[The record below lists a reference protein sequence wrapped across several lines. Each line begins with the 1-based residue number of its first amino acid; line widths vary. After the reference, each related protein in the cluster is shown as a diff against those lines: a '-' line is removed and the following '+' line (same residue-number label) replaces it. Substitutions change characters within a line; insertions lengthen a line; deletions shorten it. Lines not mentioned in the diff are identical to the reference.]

1 MSSVKNILLVYPQVP
16 KNTYWGFQHALKF
29 IGKKSSMPPLGLITV
44 AAYIP
49 GHINVRLVDENLAL
63 LKDSDIAWAD
73 AVFISA
79 MIVQKDS
86 FERVAAL
93 SKKAGKIVVAGG
105 PHVTSSLEPIQNV
118 DHFVLGEAEGVME
131 DFMQD
136 LEQGCAKPVY
146 RAEKRPDLAFTRTPR
161 YELLKLKSYASMA
174 VQYSRGCPFRC
185 EFCDIWKVYGN
196 RPRVKPA
203 ERMLAELNAL
213 HALNWRGAVFM
224 VDDNFIGNKGQV
236 KRNLLPA
243 LIAWQKERRYPFK
256 FYTEASIN
264 LADDDALLESMRH
277 AAFNE
282 VFIGIETPSVE
293 SLAET
298 GKVQNLK
305 TDMAKAI
312 RKIQNYGM
320 EVMGGFILG
329 FDSDTDDIADR
340 QIAFIQ
346 QAGIPRAMVGLL
358 IALPGTDLH
367 ERLVRED
374 RILGRSDGNNVS
386 CAAAN
391 FKTRQSPEA
400 LQAGYRKVL
409 STIYDKSLKNY
420 FSRCNRVLDTLK
432 ENPHAGR
439 RIKLTELR
447 ALIGSLLRQPFTPY
461 GWQYVKFIARN
472 LLKNTGSFP
481 EAVKFSIL
489 GHHLHIIT
497 RKVLADRPM
506 LEA

>member
-1 MSSVKNILLVYPQVP
+1 MGSIRNILLVYPQVP
-16 KNTYWGFQHALKF
+16 KNTFWSFQHALKF
-29 IGKKSSMPPLGLITV
+29 IGKRSSMPPLGLITV

-49 GHINVRLVDENLAL
+49 QHINVRLVDENVAR

-73 AVFISA
+73 AVFLSA
-79 MIVQKDS
+79 MIVQKES
-86 FERVAAL
+86 FETVAARC
-93 SKKAGKIVVAGG
+93 KKAGKIVVAGG
-105 PHVTSSLEPIQNV
+105 PHVTSSQEPIKNV
-118 DHFVLGEAEGVME
+118 DHFVLGEAETVME
-131 DFMQD
+131 AFMAD

-146 RAEKRPDLAFTRTPR
+146 KAEKRPDLAVTRTPR
-161 YELLKLKSYASMA
+161 YDLLKRSSYASMA
-174 VQYSRGCPFRC
+174 VQYSRGCPFHC

-196 RPRVKPA
+196 QPRVKPA
-203 ERMLAELNAL
+203 ARMLEELNAL
-213 HALNWRGAVFM
+213 YDLNWRGAVFM
-224 VDDNFIGNKGQV
+224 VDDNFIGNKSKV
-236 KRNLLPA
+236 KKDLLPV
-243 LIAWQKERRYPFK
+243 LIAWQKELNYPFK

-264 LADDDALLESMRH
+264 LADDEPLLEAMRD

-305 TDMAKAI
+305 SDMTLAI

-358 IALPGTDLH
+358 TALPGTDLH
-367 ERLVRED
+367 DRLVRED
-374 RILGRSDGNNVS
+374 RILGVSGGNNVS

-409 STIYDKSLKNY
+409 STIYDRSLKNY
-420 FSRCNRVLDTLK
+420 FARCNRVLDTLK
-432 ENPHAGR
+432 ANPHACR
-439 RIKLTELR
+439 SIKVGELR
-447 ALIGSLLRQPFTPY
+447 ALFGSLLRQPFTPY
-461 GWQYVKFIARN
+461 GWQYIKFIARN
-472 LLKNTGSFP
+472 LFKNTGAFP

-497 RKVLADRPM
+497 RKMLADRPM
-506 LEA
+506 LTA